1 MRLERGNLVRIT
13 DDEVKIAKFKE
24 EGYKEVKEA
33 IEGKDDDVAKV
44 VEGKDDD
51 VAEVAEGKAT
61 VEEMEIVE
69 EKVAETAKE
78 EKIDKEV
85 KEVSGEKKAEEVE
98 TAEADKEAEAKK
110 TTGRGRSRA
119 NNKK

>member
-24 EGYKEVKEA
+24 EGYKEVE
-33 IEGKDDDVAKV
+33 
-44 VEGKDDD
+44 
-51 VAEVAEGKAT
+51 EVN
-61 VEEMEIVE
+61 E
-69 EKVAETAKE
+69 EKKAES
-78 EKIDKEV
+78 DKE
-85 KEVSGEKKAEEVE
+85 AEEVE
-98 TAEADKEAEAKK
+98 TAESDKEAKEVEVAEEKAEEKKVEEAEAKK

>member
-24 EGYKEVKEA
+24 EGYKEVEDV
-33 IEGKDDDVAKV
+33 IEGKDDDVAEA
-44 VEGKDDD
+44 VE
-51 VAEVAEGKAT
+51 EKAT

-69 EKVAETAKE
+69 KEAIETAKE
-78 EKIDKEV
+78 KEKADKEV
-85 KEVSGEKKAEEVE
+85 EEVE
-98 TAEADKEAEAKK
+98 TAESDKEAKEAEEVEVAEEKAKEKK
-110 TTGRGRSRA
+110 TTGRGRT